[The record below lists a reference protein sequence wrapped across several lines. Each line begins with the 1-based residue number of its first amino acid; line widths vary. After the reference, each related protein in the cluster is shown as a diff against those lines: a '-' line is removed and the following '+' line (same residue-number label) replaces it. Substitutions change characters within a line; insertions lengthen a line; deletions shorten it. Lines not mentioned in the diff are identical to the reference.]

1 MTLQPPMLSKGRP
14 PHIPLFNIT
23 SSNLKKKIGLCFK
36 IFDFSRRIGNKLMDG
51 SRRHV
56 FERLRALYN
65 VDIAWSAA
73 PTSAA
78 SVARTR
84 RQIALDRIAEAES
97 TPVHSPKSTQKRSR
111 GRPKKLSPTDEW
123 RIAIFI
129 MYRVHMGR
137 PAQNAIVDVEALY
150 EINRSTVFRILS
162 KHRAA
167 ARQLA
172 RLHIQHGN
180 KQFRPVVG
188 SRKSIA
194 LPEFRDWGSNRF

>member
-1 MTLQPPMLSKGRP
+1 MLFEGRP
-14 PHIPLFNIT
+14 PHIPIFKIL
-23 SSNLKKKIGLCFK
+23 SGDLAKIGMCFQRL
-36 IFDFSRRIGNKLMDG
+36 DLSLRIGNKPMDG

-73 PTSAA
+73 PASAA
-78 SVARTR
+78 SVALTR
-84 RQIALDRIAEAES
+84 RQIALDRIAEAEP
-97 TPVHSPKSTQKRSR
+97 TPVRSPKSTQKRSR

-137 PAQNAIVDVEALY
+137 PAKNAIEDVKALY

-172 RLHIQHGN
+172 RLHIKYGN
-180 KQFRPVVG
+180 KQFRPVVD
-188 SRKSIA
+188 SCKPIA
-194 LPEFRDWGSNRF
+194 LPEFRDWGSNRY